1 MAQSCSVSLSRN
13 ESSSALSFGEGKAR
27 NLRQSGFPE
36 KSSPSHHTVPA
47 SIASRSVC
55 DIGGRMA
62 RYHASS
68 GLATS
73 ARRKGARPSSSAQA
87 TRIAPSTRK
96 AFIQYAPAPSPAKS
110 ATAPAASQTQPG
122 AFRNASANDTAT
134 TATIQTARDMGAPG
148 CSRCKCFNAI
158 SHDTPLRP
166 PAARRHATRVRTCSV
181 RARPHVTWQSS
192 MAHDHRSFALPAP
205 LKDSAAPKR
214 RSEWRA
220 LGMLLPYLWEFR
232 FRLAVA
238 LAFLIGAKL
247 ANVGVPLIL
256 KQVVDSLDAQTAV
269 LVLPLALL
277 AAYGILRFSTTLF
290 AELRDL
296 VFVRV
301 TQRAIRR
308 VALTVFRYMHSLSL
322 RFHLERQTG
331 GVSRD
336 IERGTR
342 GISTLLSYM
351 LFSIIPV
358 LLEFGLV
365 AAILLAKFDWRFAAV
380 TFAAVTVYMVFT
392 VSVTE
397 WRMEIRRRA
406 NELDSRAN
414 TRAIDSLIN
423 YETVKYFNNEEY
435 EARRYDDNLQ
445 KYESAAV
452 KNEASLGLLNIGQSL
467 IIAVAVTALM
477 VLAAGGVVAKTL
489 TLGDLV
495 LVNGLLIQLYIP
507 LNFLGMVDREIEDRP
522 GAKPL
527 PLGERAGIAAV
538 RFEHVD
544 FSYDPKRQIL
554 FDVSFAVPSGS
565 KVAVVGHSGSGKSTL
580 ARLLFRFYEVNSGR
594 VTINGADI
602 REVVQTSLRAAI
614 GIVPQDTVLFNDT
627 ILYNIHY
634 GRPGASLEE
643 VIEAAKAA
651 HIHEFIESLPEK
663 YESRVGER
671 GLKLS
676 GGEKQRVAIARAVL
690 KNPGILI
697 FDEATSAL
705 DSETEQGIQAE
716 LDRIARGRTTLVIA
730 HRLSTVMDA
739 DQILV
744 LDQGR
749 IVERGTHRELLERD
763 GAYAQMWALQ
773 QQEEAEQAAAA

>member
-1 MAQSCSVSLSRN
+1 
-13 ESSSALSFGEGKAR
+13 
-27 NLRQSGFPE
+27 
-36 KSSPSHHTVPA
+36 
-47 SIASRSVC
+47 
-55 DIGGRMA
+55 
-62 RYHASS
+62 
-68 GLATS
+68 
-73 ARRKGARPSSSAQA
+73 
-87 TRIAPSTRK
+87 
-96 AFIQYAPAPSPAKS
+96 
-110 ATAPAASQTQPG
+110 
-122 AFRNASANDTAT
+122 
-134 TATIQTARDMGAPG
+134 
-148 CSRCKCFNAI
+148 
-158 SHDTPLRP
+158 
-166 PAARRHATRVRTCSV
+166 
-181 RARPHVTWQSS
+181 
-192 MAHDHRSFALPAP
+192 MAHDHRSFAFPAP

-220 LGMLLPYLWEFR
+220 VGMLVPYLWEFR
-232 FRLAVA
+232 VRVAIA
-238 LAFLIGAKL
+238 LAFLTSAKL

-256 KQVVDSLDAQTAV
+256 KEVVDSLDAQTAV

-290 AELRDL
+290 AELRDV

-308 VALTVFRYMHSLSL
+308 VALTVFRHMHSLSL
-322 RFHLERQTG
+322 RFHLERHTG

-342 GISTLLSYM
+342 GISTLLTYM
-351 LFSIIPV
+351 LFSIVPV
-358 LLEFGLV
+358 ILEFSLV
-365 AAILLAKFDWRFAAV
+365 AAILLTKFDWRFAAV
-380 TFAAVTVYMVFT
+380 TFVAVALYIAFS
-392 VSVTE
+392 VSITE

-406 NELDSRAN
+406 NELDSKAN
-414 TRAIDSLIN
+414 TRAIDSLLN

-435 EARRYDDNLQ
+435 EARRYDENLQ

-452 KNEASLGLLNIGQSL
+452 KNEASLGLLNIGQSC
-467 IIAVAVTALM
+467 IIAVAVTLLM
-477 VLAAGGVVAKTL
+477 ILAAEGVVAKTL

-507 LNFLGMVDREIEDRP
+507 LNFLGMVYREIKQALADMDRMFRLLTQDREIQDRP
-522 GAKPL
+522 DAGPL
-527 PLGERAGIAAV
+527 PLGGGAGSATV

-544 FSYDPKRQIL
+544 FSYEPRRQIL
-554 FDVSFAVPSGS
+554 FDVSFEIPAGS
-565 KVAVVGHSGSGKSTL
+565 KVAVVGASGSGKSTL
-580 ARLLFRFYEVNSGR
+580 ARLLFRFYDVNAGR
-594 VTINGADI
+594 IAINGADI
-602 REVVQTSLRAAI
+602 RGVTQSSLRAAI

-634 GRPGASLEE
+634 GRPDAPPAE

-651 HIHEFIESLPEK
+651 HIHEFIESLPDR

-676 GGEKQRVAIARAVL
+676 GGEKQRVAIARAIL
-690 KNPGILI
+690 KNPSILI

-739 DQILV
+739 DQIIV

-749 IVERGTHRELLERD
+749 ILERGTHRELLEQD

-773 QQEEAEQAAAA
+773 LQEEAEQAAA